1 MVTLLVELK
10 NEYTSQIVNILS
22 PLIFQGIQSIYAEA
36 QAIVKV
42 NGDRNNTLKI
52 FQSCLKS
59 ISDWNQITIEN
70 ETIRIV
76 QSSYII
82 DKFDT
87 KNNYDWINNLVK
99 ATLKANIAVLMFNP
113 CLDINKQITIDP
125 KYYQHIELSYFIH
138 RVYIECAIELW
149 NNPYLLYHDYPPIEI
164 KRNHRDCIML
174 IKDCIKETIRKLLP
188 IKHILEVYLTEHN
201 CKKKEKSNLLIE
213 NNLPII
219 NENDTE
225 QSNHKPEG
233 KQNNGLCSLF
243 IDENQKSSSEHSE
256 INNLLNLDSPPIP
269 KKYNESNDDFTQK
282 EKDLIKNNIIP
293 VSSTINLKTQMNNKS
308 SLIKEKSHD
317 SVILDIINNEST
329 YSSNINFR
337 KNDKKN
343 KNLLDDKIKHILTN
357 DLAIE
362 DSETSLRYTQNN
374 NFQAIFSN
382 SNTVK

>member
-1 MVTLLVELK
+1 
-10 NEYTSQIVNILS
+10 
-22 PLIFQGIQSIYAEA
+22 
-36 QAIVKV
+36 
-42 NGDRNNTLKI
+42 
-52 FQSCLKS
+52 
-59 ISDWNQITIEN
+59 
-70 ETIRIV
+70 
-76 QSSYII
+76 
-82 DKFDT
+82 
-87 KNNYDWINNLVK
+87 
-99 ATLKANIAVLMFNP
+99 
-113 CLDINKQITIDP
+113 
-125 KYYQHIELSYFIH
+125 
-138 RVYIECAIELW
+138 
-149 NNPYLLYHDYPPIEI
+149 
-164 KRNHRDCIML
+164 ML

-188 IKHILEVYLTEHN
+188 IKHILEVYLTEPN